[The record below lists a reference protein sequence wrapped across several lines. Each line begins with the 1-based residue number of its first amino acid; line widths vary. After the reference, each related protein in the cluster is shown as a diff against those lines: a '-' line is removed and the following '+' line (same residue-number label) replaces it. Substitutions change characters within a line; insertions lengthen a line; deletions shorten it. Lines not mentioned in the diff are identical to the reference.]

1 MTIKKGDKVK
11 IDYTGTLDDGTV
23 FDTSEG
29 KQPIEFEVGSGM
41 VIPGFDAALVGMKK
55 GEEKEIKLPPEQA
68 YGPNNPNAIKKLPK
82 DKLPKDQEPKPC
94 MILMIGTQQGQFPAK
109 IIEVDEKEIT
119 VDLNHPMA
127 GKTLNFKLK
136 VVEITSA

>member
-11 IDYTGTLDDGTV
+11 IDYTGTLEDGTV

-41 VIPGFDAALVGMKK
+41 VIPGFDAALIGMKK
-55 GEEKEIKLPPEQA
+55 GEEKEISLPPEKA
-68 YGPNNPNAIKKLPK
+68 YGPNNPNMLKKLPR
-82 DKLPKDQEPKPC
+82 DKLPPDQEPKPG
-94 MILMIGTQQGQFPAK
+94 MVLMIGTQQGQFPAK
-109 IIEVDEKEIT
+109 ITAIDDKEIT

-127 GKTLNFKLK
+127 GKKLNFKLK
-136 VVEITSA
+136 VVDIDS

>member
-11 IDYTGTLDDGTV
+11 IDYTGTLEDGTV

-55 GEEKEIKLPPEQA
+55 GEEKEISLPPEKLTIRKPKA
-68 YGPNNPNAIKKLPK
+68 TPNTIPNKIFQCKAIF
-82 DKLPKDQEPKPC
+82 
-94 MILMIGTQQGQFPAK
+94 LMIRNLREDSK
-109 IIEVDEKEIT
+109 K
-119 VDLNHPMA
+119 
-127 GKTLNFKLK
+127 
-136 VVEITSA
+136 

>member
-11 IDYTGTLDDGTV
+11 IDYTGTLEDGTV

-41 VIPGFDAALVGMKK
+41 VIPGFDAALIGMKK
-55 GEEKEIKLPPEQA
+55 GEEKEISLPPEKA
-68 YGPNNPNAIKKLPK
+68 YGPNNPNMLKKLPR
-82 DKLPKDQEPKPC
+82 DKLPPDQEPKPG
-94 MILMIGTQQGQFPAK
+94 MVLMIGTQQGQFPAK
-109 IIEVDEKEIT
+109 ITAIDDKEIT

-136 VVEITSA
+136 VVDIAS